1 MLNIKFIKEALSFYY
16 ELNDSESHGYQHL
29 DNVYELA
36 INMKAKLNIEI
47 PNNIIGI
54 AAYTHDMF
62 SSINRKLH
70 HELAYKYV
78 LDTSVYFL
86 NDLHTNDRYLIACAV
101 REHRASYQGEYTSI
115 LSELLSAADRGKP
128 DIKSTIIRSYKYSAE
143 TNPDANEFTLYSL
156 VREHM
161 LEKFSTNGYARY
173 NDVYNKYF
181 KDELKEMQE
190 FFDII
195 SVKDIENIIKE
206 NNNG

>member
-36 INMKAKLNIEI
+36 MDMKAKLNIDI

-101 REHRASYQGEYTSI
+101 REHRASYEGTYTSI

-128 DIKSTIIRSYKYSAE
+128 DIKSNVIRSYKYSAE
-143 TNPDANEFTLYSL
+143 TNPDANEFTLFSL
-156 VREHM
+156 VRKHM
-161 LEKFSTNGYARY
+161 IEKFSTNGYARY
-173 NDVYNKYF
+173 NDLYNRYF
-181 KDELKEMQE
+181 EVELKEMKE
-190 FFDII
+190 FFDNI